1 MDLQRVTHNIIREVR
16 QSLQNRGSQNFD
28 EFLEEILE
36 RYYVLLHSID
46 DGCSIK
52 AKLIEEA
59 EFIKQRIYDSIN
71 NYYSGNLLGALT
83 EIQRL
88 HWHFERTLNIRTI
101 KKGEIW
107 YRGRVMKK
115 GERLFSR
122 KRMFHIPD
130 NQRENVSNQ
139 RFSLNGYP
147 CLYLGKSVWDCWEE
161 LGEPYFD
168 DICFSAFKTT
178 EDIKLA
184 DLTLPTIE
192 EIENQGETINYF
204 NLLSTLPLII
214 SCSVKT
220 INESANFKHEYII
233 PQLLMVDLINLKKY
247 DGYLFSSTKQNEAL
261 EWNERYLH
269 NVVLPVSTQFD
280 ADKLCKKL
288 KSKFLITEPVCY
300 KYEFLK
306 ANVSNLSFATE
317 EDIESIFSGHVIEKE
332 TDSYPDSL
340 FGQIEKVLRAK
351 DFTQL

>member
-1 MDLQRVTHNIIREVR
+1 MDLQAITCKAINEVR
-16 QSLQNRGSQNFD
+16 QSLQNRESQSFD
-28 EFLEEILE
+28 EFLEGLLE
-36 RYYVLLHSID
+36 RYIVLLHSID

-52 AKLIEEA
+52 TKLIEET
-59 EFIKQRIYDSIN
+59 EFIKQGICDSIN
-71 NYYSGNLLGALT
+71 HYYSGNLMNALT
-83 EIQRL
+83 DIQIL
-88 HWHFERTLNIRTI
+88 HGHFEDTLNVRTI
-101 KKGEIW
+101 RKGEIW

-115 GERLFSR
+115 GERIFSR
-122 KRMFHIPD
+122 KGMFHIPE

-139 RFSLNGYP
+139 RFSVNGYP

-161 LGEPYFD
+161 LDEPYFD

-178 EDIKLA
+178 EDIRLA

-192 EIENQGETINYF
+192 EITNQGEAINYF

-247 DGYLFSSTKQNEAL
+247 NGYLFSSTKQNAAL
-261 EWNERYLH
+261 EWDERYLH

-280 ADKLCKKL
+280 ADKLCKRL
-288 KSKFLITEPVCY
+288 KSKFVITEPVCY

-306 ANVSNLSFATE
+306 ANVSNLAFATD
-317 EDIESIFSGHVIEKE
+317 EDVENMLSGREIEKVS
-332 TDSYPDSL
+332 DSYPDSL
-340 FGQIEKVLRAK
+340 FGQIEKVLRTK
-351 DFTQL
+351 EFSQL